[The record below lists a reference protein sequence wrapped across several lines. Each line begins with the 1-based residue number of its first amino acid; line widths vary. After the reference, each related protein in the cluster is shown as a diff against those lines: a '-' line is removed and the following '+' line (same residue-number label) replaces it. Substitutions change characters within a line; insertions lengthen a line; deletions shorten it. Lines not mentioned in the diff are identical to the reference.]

1 MGGHAFLITGEII
14 AMDEKAR
21 RELQGY
27 LKHKKTNDN
36 FVYEKNR
43 NEIYSYIF
51 KEYTR
56 SFRDTL
62 NFFINAKG
70 VTAPYLYKKADLN
83 RNVYSCIKKD
93 QFHQV
98 TKRTV
103 ICFALALE
111 LSPSEAEELLLSA
124 GFAFN
129 RSNPL
134 DLIILY
140 HIENKIYDIITINS
154 VIHDLLGMVI

>member
-1 MGGHAFLITGEII
+1 MN
-14 AMDEKAR
+14 EKAR
-21 RELQGY
+21 KELQWY
-27 LKHKKTNDN
+27 LKHNKTNDR
-36 FVYEKNR
+36 FVGENIRK
-43 NEIYSYIF
+43 EIYNYIF
-51 KEYTR
+51 EKYTK

-62 NFFINAKG
+62 SYFIEAKG
-70 VTAPYLYKKADLN
+70 VTGPYLYKKADLN

-93 QFHQV
+93 QFHKV

-111 LSPSEAEELLLSA
+111 LTPSEAEELLMSA
-124 GFAFN
+124 GFTFN

-154 VIHDLLGMVI
+154 VLHDLLGVVL